1 MQTIG
6 SVALR
11 SIDATSTSVVAVVE
25 DAIEEAILDQRLPE
39 GAALTEADLAAA
51 LGVSRSPVRDALKR
65 LAYKGLVQSR
75 GRRGFS
81 VATFSR
87 DQIADFFG
95 IREVLEGLAAKLAA
109 ERMQDDELAGLR
121 RHLDHAER
129 ELASKRGL
137 GYPAGEGDFH
147 SMIARAARSAQ
158 LDAAM
163 EPIQA
168 RVRLLRRRSGAVR
181 ERARQALSE
190 HRAILSAIER
200 RDADEA
206 EVLMRAHIR
215 VAWGALLGP
224 GESSSGQEEPSA

>member
-1 MQTIG
+1 MQTGG
-6 SVALR
+6 SVVLR
-11 SIDATSTSVVAVVE
+11 SIDATSVSLVAVVE
-25 DAIEEAILDQRLPE
+25 DAIEEAILDQKLVE
-39 GAALTEADLAAA
+39 GAPLTEADLAAA

-65 LAYKGLVQSR
+65 LAHKGLVESR

-81 VATFSR
+81 VAAFSR

-95 IREVLEGLAAKLAA
+95 IREVLEGLAARLAA
-109 ERMQDDELAGLR
+109 ERMRDDELAGLR

-129 ELASKRGL
+129 ELASKRDL
-137 GYPAGEGDFH
+137 GYPAAEGDFH
-147 SMIARAARSAQ
+147 SMIARAARSPQ

-168 RVRLLRRRSGAVR
+168 RLRLLRRRSGAVR
-181 ERARQALSE
+181 ERARQALTE

-215 VAWGALLGP
+215 LARGNLLGGEFEP
-224 GESSSGQEEPSA
+224 GRKEPPA